1 MAHRSALQPA
11 ALEPSRARLAAL
23 QLQLA
28 SRETDLAATSSEL
41 QQLQSKYL
49 SAVGKYYAKL
59 VEVEAAIV
67 EAEIA
72 AGIRVRAGPDDGP
85 EGEDDANTGDRSAAG
100 GDGCSNPGAPSIDL
114 KAMYRN
120 LAKTIHPDLAL
131 DEPARWR
138 RHSLMAEANRAY
150 AERDEDR
157 LRLILSTWERSPESV
172 LGDDEE
178 ADQSRVR
185 RRIAL
190 IEDRLL
196 AIDAEFADLRSS
208 AIWQLKQKIDASRAQ
223 KWDLLAE
230 MVLEV
235 KREVR
240 RATARLASV
249 RGPRA

>member
-1 MAHRSALQPA
+1 MAHRSALQPP
-11 ALEPSRARLAAL
+11 ALEPSRARLASL

-28 SRETDLAATSSEL
+28 ARETELAATSGEL
-41 QQLQSKYL
+41 QRLQAKYL
-49 SAVGKYYAKL
+49 SAVGKFYAKL
-59 VEVEAAIV
+59 VDLEKAIV
-67 EAEIA
+67 DAEIA
-72 AGIRVRAGPDDGP
+72 AGFRAPPGPDAGSDADDGADGSDRTSVRA
-85 EGEDDANTGDRSAAG
+85 T
-100 GDGCSNPGAPSIDL
+100 CSSDI
-114 KAMYRN
+114 KAIYRN

-172 LGDDEE
+172 LGDGEE
-178 ADQSRVR
+178 ADQSRIR
-185 RRIAL
+185 RRISL

-208 AIWQLKQKIDASRAQ
+208 AIWQLKQKIDASKAQ

-249 RGPRA
+249 RPRA